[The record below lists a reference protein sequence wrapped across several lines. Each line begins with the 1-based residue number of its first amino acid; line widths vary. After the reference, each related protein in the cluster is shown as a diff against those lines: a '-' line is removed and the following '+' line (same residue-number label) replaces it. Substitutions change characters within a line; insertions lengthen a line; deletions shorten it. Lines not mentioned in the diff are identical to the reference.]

1 MKETRNRNDLIRSI
15 AYNTGYSQKSIEEI
29 LEAESLII
37 CEYIKQGLSFK
48 NHKLYKL
55 DIVTKE
61 GYRAYNGLNKEYYEV
76 ADKKVVKFKPL
87 SRLEKAQKE
96 VNE

>member
-1 MKETRNRNDLIRSI
+1 MSETRNRNDLIRSI
-15 AYNTGYSQKSIEEI
+15 SYNTGYSQKSIEEI
-29 LEAESLII
+29 LEAEALII

-61 GYRAYNGLNKEYYEV
+61 GYRAYNGLNKEYYDVE
-76 ADKKVVKFKPL
+76 DKKVVKFKPL